1 MISFCRGG
9 RSRFRFTDCTS
20 HSIPIPNPSLRKKRR
35 KNIISGTSHYYH
47 LGRVLGFC
55 HNKIYLITPS
65 SLIVSQFSVTPPP
78 LYALLAMTD
87 SPSTALDSHVIPS
100 KILCPRPLP
109 FSPAKILTGPLP
121 KKFIMDNGIQSSE
134 VKVLYGIMILVGT
147 VSLKVK
153 LHVILKEKIH

>member
-65 SLIVSQFSVTPPP
+65 SLIVSQFSVTPP

-87 SPSTALDSHVIPS
+87 SPSTALDNHVIPS
-100 KILCPRPLP
+100 KILCPRPP
-109 FSPAKILTGPLP
+109 PLFP
-121 KKFIMDNGIQSSE
+121 CKKYWLVPYLKSLSWTMVCNHQ
-134 VKVLYGIMILVGT
+134 KWKCCMVLWF
-147 VSLKVK
+147 
-153 LHVILKEKIH
+153 

>member
-65 SLIVSQFSVTPPP
+65 SLIAGQFSVTPPP
-78 LYALLAMTD
+78 LYALVAMTD
-87 SPSTALDSHVIPS
+87 SPSTALDNHVIPS
-100 KILCPRPLP
+100 KILCPRP
-109 FSPAKILTGPLP
+109 TPLFP
-121 KKFIMDNGIQSSE
+121 CKKYWLVPYLKSLSWTMLYNQQ
-134 VKVLYGIMILVGT
+134 KWKCCMVLWF
-147 VSLKVK
+147 
-153 LHVILKEKIH
+153 